1 MRSVATQMW
10 ADEALRALRREGGR
24 GGAARER
31 VVSLLA
37 GQTCA
42 LTATEIDRRLP
53 QVGRASVYRALDQ
66 LEGLG
71 LIQRLDLGGGAAGYE
86 RLGPG
91 GEHHHHLLCRA
102 CGRLVPFHDEDLER
116 AIGSVGRESGFR
128 VTSHEVTLQG
138 ICAGCQ
144 ETRPVDGSDTAP
156 REVGGHA

>member
-1 MRSVATQMW
+1 VSRTAADSW
-10 ADEALRALRREGGR
+10 AQDALTALRRTGGR

-31 VVSLLA
+31 VIDLLA
-37 GQTCA
+37 GHHCA
-42 LTATEIDRRLP
+42 LTAAEIDGRLP
-53 QVGRASVYRALDQ
+53 QVGRASVYRALEQ

-71 LIQRLDLGGGAAGYE
+71 LIQRLDLGAGAAGYE

-102 CGRLVPFHDEDLER
+102 CGQLVPFHDEELER

-138 ICAGCQ
+138 TCAGCQ
-144 ETRPVDGSDTAP
+144 SEN
-156 REVGGHA
+156 REDAHA

>member
-1 MRSVATQMW
+1 MPSVATQMW
-10 ADEALRALRREGGR
+10 VDDALRALRREGGR

-37 GQTCA
+37 EQSCV
-42 LTATEIDRRLP
+42 LTAAEIDRRLP
-53 QVGRASVYRALDQ
+53 QVGRASVYRALEQ

-71 LIQRLDLGGGAAGYE
+71 LIQRLDVGGGAAGYE

-91 GEHHHHLLCRA
+91 GDHHHHLLCRD
-102 CGRLVPFHDEDLER
+102 CGRLIPFHDEGLER

-138 ICAGCQ
+138 TCGGCQ
-144 ETRPVDGSDTAP
+144 E
-156 REVGGHA
+156 GHA

>member
-1 MRSVATQMW
+1 VHSPAGAW
-10 ADEALRALRREGGR
+10 ADNARRALRHSGGR

-37 GQTCA
+37 GESCA
-42 LTATEIDRRLP
+42 LTAAEIDRRLP
-53 QVGRASVYRALDQ
+53 QVGRASVYRALEQ

-91 GEHHHHLLCRA
+91 GEHHHHLLCRG
-102 CGRLVPFHDEDLER
+102 CGRLVPFHDEELER

-138 ICAGCQ
+138 TCAGCQ
-144 ETRPVDGSDTAP
+144 EAP
-156 REVGGHA
+156 RA